1 MGMAIDGWRTLGRL
15 APFFIIEALLP
26 GAARVLI
33 LLGLSHR
40 FVRTGFGEL
49 RQHAYTSA
57 APWTSS
63 AGATRNWWSCTC
75 VRCRCLAGFGR
86 ALRRCCFRLLESRSL
101 IGA

>member
-1 MGMAIDGWRTLGRL
+1 MEMAIDGWRTFSRI

-40 FVRTGFGEL
+40 FVRVGFGEL
-49 RQHAYTSA
+49 RQHAHPFASA
-57 APWTSS
+57 WTSN

-75 VRCRCLAGFGR
+75 VSCRCLVGFGR
-86 ALRRCCFRLLESRSL
+86 ALRRCCFRLLDSPSAL
-101 IGA
+101 AV